1 MPARPLAFV
10 VTLIGMMMNRK
21 VVTIDSIMT
30 PDDGVVRGSDSHS
43 LLGEWEIEG
52 FADKS
57 GTLTLTL
64 VRKKN
69 GA

>member
-1 MPARPLAFV
+1 
-10 VTLIGMMMNRK
+10 MNRK